1 MSFWLI
7 AYIGIAMAVFAAW
20 LTTPEDTTGEISVR
34 KSLIGLF
41 FAVTWPMWVVIFI
54 GAAIRSSLR

>member
-20 LTTPEDTTGEISVR
+20 LTTPEDATGKITL
-34 KSLIGLF
+34 KKALIGLF
-41 FAVTWPMWVVIFI
+41 FAITWPAWVVIFI
-54 GAAIRSSLR
+54 GVAIHAALR